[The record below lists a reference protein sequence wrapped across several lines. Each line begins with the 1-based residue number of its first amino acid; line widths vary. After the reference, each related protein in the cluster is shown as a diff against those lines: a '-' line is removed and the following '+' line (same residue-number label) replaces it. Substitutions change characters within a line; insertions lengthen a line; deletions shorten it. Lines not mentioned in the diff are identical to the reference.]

1 MLFNT
6 FFMIYIKLALSLVI
20 LLFSFFGPYRSYLNH
35 TPFND
40 NYYLNVNSG
49 ESIDK
54 TISKISDLNV
64 INKFFLRIYLKY
76 NKINHFQAGEY
87 QLKNKILEEIIKD
100 LNNGETLTHKL
111 SITEGMNIYQLNQ
124 LIEDSYLINDC
135 HMLKCIQTDLSFKEG
150 ILFPDTYY
158 YKKDMIASDILQKS
172 HDILNNHLNYFY
184 KNKNI
189 NNKLKKEEILILA
202 SIIEKEAGNNDEK
215 FDISSVFLKRLSI
228 DMKLQADP
236 TIIYGLLPNFNG
248 DIKKSD
254 ILDRNNKYNT
264 YMIKGLPPTPIALVS
279 LSSLDA
285 AANATLGEYLYFVAD
300 SPSSHYFSK
309 TYQEHLN
316 KINDLGLNK

>member
-6 FFMIYIKLALSLVI
+6 FFMIYIKLVLSLVI
-20 LLFSFFGPYRSYLNH
+20 LLFSFFGPYSSYLNH

-76 NKINHFQAGEY
+76 NKINQFQAGEY
-87 QLKNKILEEIIKD
+87 QLKNKILKEIIED

-158 YKKDMIASDILQKS
+158 YKKNMIASDILQKS

-309 TYQEHLN
+309 TYQEHLK